1 MIFGAPGVAGS
12 LVGVSVM
19 AVVLGV
25 GHLDAR
31 LVIWMHDRRVFRGG
45 YFWGSQDYLEYSR

>member
-1 MIFGAPGVAGS
+1 VIFGARGVAGS
-12 LVGVSVM
+12 FLVGVSVM

-31 LVIWMHDRRVFRGG
+31 LVSRMYDRRVFRGG
-45 YFWGSQDYLEYSR
+45 YFGGFAGLPRIQ